1 MELNDLEQTNFSYIR
16 LSSEY
21 THDSR
26 DVYIDPHSGMFFNV
40 ELISTFGLGDTQNMF
55 EVSTYFSKY
64 KDLYPSYFSPVL
76 KYSIFSKFQYSKS
89 ALPIFRK
96 EYIGGQDYIRGYSP
110 LPSENP
116 MINSKDI
123 IEVDNF
129 IISTFEIQSTLIKR
143 KEYLDQVEMGVD
155 FVLFADWGV
164 GYNLNESINFD
175 NSLVGYGLG
184 LRIFIMGGLIKIDYG
199 FNPKGTSQLHLF

>member
-1 MELNDLEQTNFSYIR
+1 MNNSREL
-16 LSSEY
+16 
-21 THDSR
+21 
-26 DVYIDPHSGMFFNV
+26 
-40 ELISTFGLGDTQNMF
+40 
-55 EVSTYFSKY
+55 
-64 KDLYPSYFSPVL
+64 
-76 KYSIFSKFQYSKS
+76 
-89 ALPIFRK
+89 
-96 EYIGGQDYIRGYSP
+96 
-110 LPSENP
+110 
-116 MINSKDI
+116 

-129 IISTFEIQSTLIKR
+129 IINTFEIQSTFIKR
-143 KEYLDQVEMGVD
+143 KEYLEKVEMGVD